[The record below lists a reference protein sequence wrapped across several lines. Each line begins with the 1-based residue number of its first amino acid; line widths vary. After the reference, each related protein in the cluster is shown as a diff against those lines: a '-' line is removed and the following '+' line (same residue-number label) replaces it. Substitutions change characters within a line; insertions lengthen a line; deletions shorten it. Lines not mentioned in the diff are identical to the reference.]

1 MAEINILTI
10 KIMNKIFLS
19 LMLIFG
25 TGSIVSQNISDAL
38 RYSSNE
44 VEGSAR
50 FSAMSGAFGALG
62 GELSAISVNPAGS
75 AIFSKGVASFSL
87 SSYKTSNDSN
97 LANNSLNNVMESNI
111 DTKSN
116 FNLNQLGGVLVFN
129 NLSKSKWKKMTIS
142 LNYEQTNNNFNEF
155 NASGINTSGIDS
167 YFLSYAQGLPLEEIS
182 AFEDESITQAYS
194 EIGSYFGYANQQA
207 FLGYE
212 SFIIEPNDI
221 DDPLNNSYYSNVYD
235 SPNNGYYQDYY
246 FKSRGYNS
254 KVNANIAFQY
264 GDNLFIG
271 ANLNLHS
278 IDYDQSTFLVE
289 TNTVGEDI
297 GVYVSDIGFEN
308 NLSVLGEGISVQLG
322 AIAKVNDVLRL
333 GLTYDSPTWYT
344 ISEETS
350 QRLSTIRSDVGEFET
365 LLIEQDL
372 NPNVINIFQDY
383 KLQTPSKLT
392 GSAALIFKKIGL
404 LSFDYSIKDYSSTK
418 FKPSNDPHFVEQNN
432 IISNSLNQSISY
444 KIGAEILQNKMSY
457 RAGYRFKESARG
469 ITNQDLKGFS
479 IGLGYKINS
488 SRIDLSFEKFSLS
501 NTHQMFDAG
510 FLGDINL
517 DKNNTIIRLSVVTV
531 L

>member
-1 MAEINILTI
+1 
-10 KIMNKIFLS
+10 MNKSLLYLIF
-19 LMLIFG
+19 IFG
-25 TGSIVSQNISDAL
+25 TGLITSQNTYDAL
-38 RYSSNE
+38 RYSNNE

-87 SSYKTSNDSN
+87 TSYKTSNDTD
-97 LANNSLNNVMESNI
+97 LANNILNNVMDSNV

-155 NASGINTSGIDS
+155 NTSGINTNGIDS
-167 YFLSYAQGLPLEEIS
+167 YFLSYAQGLPLDEIS
-182 AFEDESITQAYS
+182 AFEGESITQAYS

-212 SFIIEPNDI
+212 SFIIEPDDM
-221 DDPLNNSYYSNVYD
+221 DDPLNNSYYSNVYN
-235 SPNNGYYQDYY
+235 PANNGYYQDYY

-264 GDNLFIG
+264 GDNLFVG

-278 IDYDQSTFLVE
+278 IDYDQSTYLLE

-297 GVYVSDIGFEN
+297 GIYVSDIGFEN

-344 ISEETS
+344 ITEETS
-350 QRLSTIRSDVGEFET
+350 QYLSTTRLEVNEFDAVV
-365 LLIEQDL
+365 IEQSL
-372 NPNVINIFQDY
+372 NPNVINVFQDY
-383 KLQTPSKLT
+383 KIQTPSKVT
-392 GSAALIFKKIGL
+392 GSGALIFKKVGL
-404 LSFDYSIKDYSSTK
+404 LSFDYSIKDYSSIR
-418 FKPSNDPHFVEQNN
+418 FKPGNDPHFIEQNN
-432 IISNSLNQSISY
+432 IISNSLDQAISY
-444 KIGAEILQNKMSY
+444 RIGAEILQNRMSY
-457 RAGYRFKESARG
+457 RAGYKFEESPRG
-469 ITNQDLKGFS
+469 IINHDLKGFS
-479 IGLGYKINS
+479 LGLGYKINN
-488 SRIDLSFEKFSLS
+488 SRIDLSFEKFSLTD
-501 NTHQMFDAG
+501 THQMLDAG
-510 FLGDINL
+510 LLGNINL
-517 DKNNTIIRLSVVTV
+517 DKEKSVIKLSVVTV